1 MNRYILFFCI
11 IGCHFPSVAQISI
24 PYEKYYSINDFPK
37 SNDLISFT
45 LPKPFVSFKDSIP
58 DKKTT
63 YQDLISFSLVRD
75 SLLSECIK
83 FTMLS
88 LNYEQKFRNV
98 KKGTEIWYGVSKGT
112 IPTLAGIYY
121 KTFPDSTR
129 VYVLTTFSLTYFDKK
144 RKDDIS
150 NTICNRIKLIL
161 DKHQK
166 QK

>member
-1 MNRYILFFCI
+1 MKKYILFFCI
-11 IGCHFPSVAQISI
+11 FGCHLVSVAQISI
-24 PYEKYYSINDFPK
+24 PYEKYYSFNDFPK

-45 LPKPFVSFKDSIP
+45 LPNPFVAYKDSVP
-58 DKKTT
+58 DNKTT
-63 YQDLISFSLVRD
+63 YQKLISFSLVRD

-83 FTMLS
+83 FAMLS

-112 IPTLAGIYY
+112 IPTFAGIYY
-121 KTFPDSTR
+121 KNFPDSSR
-129 VYVLTTFSLTYFDKK
+129 MYVLTTFSLTYFDKK

-150 NTICNRIKLIL
+150 RTICNRIKLIL
-161 DKHQK
+161 AKHQK